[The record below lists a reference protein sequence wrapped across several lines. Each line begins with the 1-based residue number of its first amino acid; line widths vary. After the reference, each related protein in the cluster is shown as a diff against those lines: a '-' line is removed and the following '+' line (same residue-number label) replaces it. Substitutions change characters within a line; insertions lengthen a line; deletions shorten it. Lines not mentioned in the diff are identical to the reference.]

1 MIPRV
6 GPKEDAK
13 SIVVIKVCNAHTD
26 PTNTEFKNVKI
37 QIETFVPL
45 TQWFIKDTNLR
56 AFLILGEIEES
67 LNGKTVNGLGKMVGG
82 DFDTNFFTEENSTY
96 EQTFWITSY
105 E

>member
-45 TQWFIKDTNLR
+45 T
-56 AFLILGEIEES
+56 
-67 LNGKTVNGLGKMVGG
+67 
-82 DFDTNFFTEENSTY
+82 
-96 EQTFWITSY
+96 
-105 E
+105 